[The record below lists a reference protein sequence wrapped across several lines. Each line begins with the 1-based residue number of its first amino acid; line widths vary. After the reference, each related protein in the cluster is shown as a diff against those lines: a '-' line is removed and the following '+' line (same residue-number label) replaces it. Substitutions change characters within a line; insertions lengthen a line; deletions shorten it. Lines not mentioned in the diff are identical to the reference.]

1 MIGYG
6 KLQNFGRT
14 KINYSLSRL
23 QMTLIYPRL
32 SKQDKRGWF
41 LTAYKLVRANTA
53 GGFWLSS
60 EEGLHR
66 VERYSYAA
74 HTDRASEWVNA
85 AAGITHYSVTQ
96 SDISAQ
102 FQGSTRHELFPILI
116 LTSVLG
122 WKEVNSQG

>member
-6 KLQNFGRT
+6 KLLNFGRT

-23 QMTLIYPRL
+23 QMTLICPRL

-41 LTAYKLVRANTA
+41 LTAYKLVRTSTA

-66 VERYSYAA
+66 VKRYSYAA
-74 HTDRASEWVNA
+74 HTDRAS
-85 AAGITHYSVTQ
+85 
-96 SDISAQ
+96 
-102 FQGSTRHELFPILI
+102 
-116 LTSVLG
+116 G
-122 WKEVNSQG
+122 W